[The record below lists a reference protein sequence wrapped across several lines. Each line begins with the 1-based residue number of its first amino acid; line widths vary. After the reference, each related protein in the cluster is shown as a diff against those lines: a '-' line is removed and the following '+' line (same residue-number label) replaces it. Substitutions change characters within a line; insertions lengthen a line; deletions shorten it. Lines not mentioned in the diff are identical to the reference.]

1 MKRHHFEKGFV
12 HARPLI
18 CSTYRTATRFCA
30 LLLCLLLLLP
40 VSFSCTALAADWPQ
54 TELNAGTAAVVDADT
69 GAVLFSK
76 NQDQAAYPASI
87 TKVMTALV
95 VLENCKL
102 DEEVTFSHD
111 AVYNVDKGS
120 SNAQIEAGDVLT
132 VEDCL
137 YALLLKSANESA
149 NALAEHVAGSREAFA
164 ELMNQKAAEL
174 GCTNTHFTNPS
185 GLFDANHYTT
195 ARDMTRIGI
204 AAMNNAEFLKIE
216 SSTSH
221 RLAPGQRVPEGNV
234 VYMEHKMLLPNSRYY
249 DSRVIAGKT
258 GYTLDAGNTLI
269 TMAEQDGRRL
279 VAVVMQDK
287 NPAHYTDTKLLLDL
301 GFNETENQTVGEG
314 IVDLSALCERLIADT
329 IVPEGT
335 KSAELLL
342 PTAEQLVSLPIGASQ
357 EGLSYTLEYNLPR
370 DAPKQAVAE
379 LSYTMD
385 GRTVG
390 QSYVEKEPSIQVM
403 LDEVPTQTK
412 VAVAVTVSG
421 FTVAA
426 IAAFVIFG
434 GGAAIGAK
442 NIHDDR
448 KLRRKMKEKRLAR
461 LQELEMSEEEFRE
474 LVEKKK
480 AERSRKQ
487 K

>member
-1 MKRHHFEKGFV
+1 MKRNDLMK
-12 HARPLI
+12 
-18 CSTYRTATRFCA
+18 RFWA

-40 VSFSCTALAADWPQ
+40 FSCTALAANWPQ

-164 ELMNQKAAEL
+164 ELMNQKAAAL
-174 GCTNTHFTNPS
+174 GCSNTHFTNPS

-314 IVDLSALCERLIADT
+314 VVDLSALCERLIADT

-335 KSAELLL
+335 KRSELLL
-342 PTAEQLVSLPIGASQ
+342 PTAEQIVSLPTGASQ
-357 EGLSYTLEYNLPR
+357 EGLGYTLEYNLPQ
-370 DAPKQAVAE
+370 DAPKQAVAA

-426 IAAFVIFG
+426 IVAFVIFG

>member
-1 MKRHHFEKGFV
+1 MKQHYIEAGLR
-12 HARPLI
+12 RIP
-18 CSTYRTATRFCA
+18 A
-30 LLLCLLLLLP
+30 LFLCLLLLLP
-40 VSFSCTALAADWPQ
+40 FSLTALAADWPQ

-120 SNAQIEAGDVLT
+120 SNAQIEEGDVLT

-185 GLFDANHYTT
+185 GLFDTNHYTT

-204 AAMNNAEFLKIE
+204 AAMNNAQFLKIE

-221 RLAPGQRVPEGNV
+221 RLAPGKRIPEGNV
-234 VYMEHKMLLPNSRYY
+234 IYMEHKMLLPNSRYY
-249 DSRVIAGKT
+249 DARVIAGKT

-301 GFNETENQTVGEG
+301 GFNETENQTVGDG
-314 IVDLSALCERLIADT
+314 VVDLSALCERLIADT

-335 KSAELLL
+335 KSSELLL
-342 PTAEQLVSLPIGASQ
+342 PKEEQLVSLPTGAGQ
-357 EGLSYTLEYNLPR
+357 EGLSYELEYNLPQ
-370 DAPKQAVAE
+370 DAPKQAVAK
-379 LSYTMD
+379 LSYIMD

-421 FTVAA
+421 FTVAV
-426 IAAFVIFG
+426 IAAFVVFG

-461 LQELEMSEEEFRE
+461 LKELEMSEEEFRE

-480 AERSRKQ
+480 AERSRK
-487 K
+487 KGNED

>member
-1 MKRHHFEKGFV
+1 MKQHYHKTGR
-12 HARPLI
+12 R
-18 CSTYRTATRFCA
+18 RFLA
-30 LLLCLLLLLP
+30 LLFCLLLLL
-40 VSFSCTALAADWPQ
+40 SFSFTAMAADWPQ

-76 NQDQAAYPASI
+76 NEDQAAYPASI

-195 ARDMTRIGI
+195 ARDMTKIGI
-204 AAMNNAEFLKIE
+204 AAMNNEAFLKIE

-234 VYMEHKMLLPNSRYY
+234 IYMEHKMLLPNSRYY

-335 KSAELLL
+335 KSSELLL
-342 PTAEQLVSLPIGASQ
+342 PSAEQIVSLPTGASQ
-357 EGLSYTLEYNLPR
+357 DGLSYELEYNLPQ
-370 DAPKQAVAE
+370 DAPKQAVAKIIY
-379 LSYTMD
+379 SMD

-390 QSYVEKEPSIQVM
+390 SSYVEKEPSIQVM

-426 IAAFVIFG
+426 IVAFVIFG
-434 GGAAIGAK
+434 SGAALGAK
-442 NIHDDR
+442 SIHDDR
-448 KLRRKMKEKRLAR
+448 KLRRKMKEKRRAR

-480 AERSRKQ
+480 AERSRKR